1 MFTGTPAE
9 LRRRETRAAEHAAQV
24 AELLNAI
31 GDLGVGV
38 IVPASNR
45 VNGPGFTIRPVN
57 GRWAVDNH

>member
-9 LRRRETRAAEHAAQV
+9 LRRRETRAADYAAQV
-24 AELLNAI
+24 AELLNTI
-31 GDLGVGV
+31 DDLGIGV
-38 IVPASNR
+38 IFPVSNR